1 MTKINHFIFGNK
13 IYSNIVIFVFIVF
26 VSNQC
31 FDTIEISSL
40 LPVSI
45 SQKNITSQGKINES
59 SSLKTSKQS
68 AIVPAIAVAPG
79 EQLEVRCLAQG
90 LTSVVV
96 SKVERTL
103 VVHSPHRQLLPDP
116 IFEPTTSGY
125 KSYALSIWPRLPL
138 FISNR
143 TKKKHYSGTN
153 K

>member
-79 EQLEVRCLAQG
+79 EQLEVRCLVQWSHLSRGIEGGENARCSLPPPAIAAG
-90 LTSVVV
+90 PDI
-96 SKVERTL
+96 RTHNL
-103 VVHSPHRQLLPDP
+103 RLQVLRSIHLA
-116 IFEPTTSGY
+116 TTSPVY
-125 KSYALSIWPRLPL
+125 KQ
-138 FISNR
+138 
-143 TKKKHYSGTN
+143 
-153 K
+153 